1 MMGAKIKFEPR
12 RTYRDYKPASHLHLS
27 DVYAPGKAEHWEHV
41 DAVRRALNGRGF
53 PFYPTLN
60 GSRP

>member
-1 MMGAKIKFEPR
+1 MQGAKVRFEPR

-41 DAVRRALNGRGF
+41 EAIKKALKGYGF
-53 PFYPTLN
+53 PFYPSSAWT
-60 GSRP
+60 RP